1 MISNSVKPKRQL
13 KVLFLTAYYPPEVG
27 AAQTRT
33 HELALRLSST
43 GFHVSVLT
51 AFPSYP
57 SGIVPKEWRGKF
69 FWKGSDEGIDIY
81 RVWSF
86 TSPGGKFLVR
96 LLNNLTFAFFASLIG
111 LWLSRPDVIVV
122 ESHPL
127 FTGAAAI
134 VLSGL
139 KRVPF
144 VLNVSDL
151 WPESAVQ
158 IGALKNPALI
168 WLGEKLEQLLYRRAA
183 TILAMT
189 GGIWNKIRRD
199 GYDSKVLLFRN
210 AVDCDIFRPG
220 GDGAGM
226 RAKIGIAPE
235 AFMVL
240 YAGTFGMF
248 NDTKSILETA
258 ARFQR
263 ENNPKVQFVFAGD
276 GIERRK
282 LQDFA
287 SQSGLANVRFVGS
300 FPKAAIPVLLRASD
314 CVVIALPNLEFL
326 RGTLPRKLF
335 EAMACAKPV
344 VLAAGAGEAEE
355 VLTAAKG
362 GIVVPPEDCARIHDA
377 VLQLVANPEQAIEMG
392 QTGRRY
398 VQEHFSQ
405 DKRAKELSGQLQLL
419 FCSANG
425 TGNIKSR

>member
-1 MISNSVKPKRQL
+1 MTGSNSTNKRL

-33 HELALRLSST
+33 HELSLRLSNT
-43 GFHVSVLT
+43 GYDVSVLT

-69 FWKGSDEGIDIY
+69 FWKGSEEGLDIF

-86 TSPGGKFLVR
+86 TAPGGKFITR
-96 LLNNLTFAFFASLIG
+96 LLNNLTFAFFATLVG

-127 FTGAAAI
+127 FNGIAAI
-134 VLSGL
+134 ALSAL

-144 VLNVSDL
+144 ILNVSDL

-158 IGALKNPALI
+158 IGALKNPTLI
-168 WLGEKLEQLLYRRAA
+168 WMGEKLEQLLYRRAA

-189 GGIWNKIRRD
+189 GGIWNKIRHD
-199 GYDSKVLLFRN
+199 GYASKVLLFRN
-210 AVDCDIFRPG
+210 AVDCDFFRPG
-220 GDGAGM
+220 VDGVAM
-226 RAKIGIAPE
+226 RSQLGIAPD

-258 ARFQR
+258 ARFKNEGNHR
-263 ENNPKVQFVFAGD
+263 VQFVFAGD
-276 GIERRK
+276 GNERRK

-287 SQSGLANVRFVGS
+287 TENGLSNVRFVGS
-300 FPKAAIPVLLRASD
+300 FPKATIPALLGASD
-314 CVVIALPNLEFL
+314 CVVIALKNLEFL
-326 RGTLPRKLF
+326 NGTLPRKMF
-335 EAMACAKPV
+335 EAMSCAKPV
-344 VLAAGAGEAEE
+344 VLAAAGEAEE
-355 VLTAAKG
+355 VVKQAEG
-362 GIVVPPEDCARIHDA
+362 GIVVPPEDTARIHDA
-377 VLQLVANPEQAIEMG
+377 VMTLVTHPEEAIAMG
-392 QTGRRY
+392 QNGRRY

-419 FCSANG
+419 SWSPG
-425 TGNIKSR
+425 GVTKPR

>member
-1 MISNSVKPKRQL
+1 MNANPQPGKRL

-33 HELALRLSST
+33 HELALRLSNT
-43 GFHVSVLT
+43 GYEVSVLT

-57 SGIVPKEWRGKF
+57 SGIVPPEWRGKF
-69 FWKGSDEGIDIY
+69 FWKGSDEGLSIH

-86 TSPGGKFLVR
+86 TAPGGRFIVR
-96 LLNNLTFAFFASLIG
+96 LLNNLTFAFFATLIG
-111 LWLSRPDVIVV
+111 LWLPRPDVIVV

-127 FTGAAAI
+127 FNGVAAI

-139 KRVPF
+139 KGVPF

-199 GYDSKVLLFRN
+199 GFDAKTLLFRN
-210 AVDCDIFRPG
+210 AVDCEIFRPG
-220 GDGAGM
+220 VDGAGM
-226 RAKIGIAPE
+226 RAQLGVAPD

-258 ARFQR
+258 ARFKSEGNER
-263 ENNPKVQFVFAGD
+263 VQFVFAGD
-276 GIERRK
+276 GNERRK
-282 LQDFA
+282 LQAFA
-287 SQSGLANVRFVGS
+287 AENGLSNVRFVGS
-300 FPKAAIPVLLRASD
+300 FPKAAIPALLSAAD
-314 CVVIALPNLEFL
+314 CVVIALKSLEFL
-326 RGTLPRKLF
+326 NGTLPRKMF
-335 EAMACAKPV
+335 EAMSCAKPV
-344 VLAAGAGEAEE
+344 VLAAAGEAEE
-355 VLTAAKG
+355 VVRNAEG
-362 GIVVPPEDCARIHDA
+362 GIVVPPENTALIHDA
-377 VLQLVANPEQAIEMG
+377 VMSLLTNPEQASAMG
-392 QTGRRY
+392 QKGRLY

-405 DKRAKELSGQLQLL
+405 DKRAHELSGRLQLL
-419 FCSANG
+419 FCAPNG
-425 TGNIKSR
+425 ITKPR

>member
-1 MISNSVKPKRQL
+1 VTPNSQPGKRL

-33 HELALRLSST
+33 HELALRLSNT
-43 GFHVSVLT
+43 GYDVSVLT

-69 FWKGSDEGIDIY
+69 LWKGSDEGTRIH
-81 RVWSF
+81 RVWSY
-86 TSPGGKFLVR
+86 TSPGGKFATR
-96 LLNNLTFAFFASLIG
+96 LLNHLTFAFFATLIG

-127 FTGAAAI
+127 FNGLAAI
-134 VLSGL
+134 VLSRL

-158 IGALKNPALI
+158 IGALKNPFLI
-168 WLGEKLEQLLYRRAA
+168 WLGEKLERLLYRRAA

-189 GGIWNKIRRD
+189 GGIWKKIRRD
-199 GYDSKVLLFRN
+199 GVDDSKVLLFRN
-210 AVDCDIFRPG
+210 AVDCNFFRPG
-220 GDGAGM
+220 VDGVGM
-226 RAKIGIAPE
+226 RAQLGIAPD

-248 NDTKSILETA
+248 NDTQSILRTA
-258 ARFQR
+258 ARFQG
-263 ENNPKVQFVFAGD
+263 ENNSRVQFVFAGD
-276 GIERRK
+276 GNERRR

-287 SQSGLANVRFVGS
+287 NQNGLANVRFVGS
-300 FPKAAIPVLLRASD
+300 FPKTAVPAMLSASN
-314 CVVIALPNLEFL
+314 CVVVALKRLEFL
-326 RGTLPRKLF
+326 QGTLPRKLF

-344 VLAAGAGEAEE
+344 VLAASGEAEE
-355 VLTAAKG
+355 VVRNAEG
-362 GIVVPPEDCARIHDA
+362 GIIVPPENCALIHDA
-377 VLQLVANPEQAIEMG
+377 VLQLLTDPEQASAMG
-392 QTGRRY
+392 QKGRRY

-405 DKRAKELSGQLQLL
+405 DKRANELSGQLQLL

-425 TGNIKSR
+425 NAKPR

>member
-1 MISNSVKPKRQL
+1 MITPPQPSKRL

-33 HELALRLSST
+33 HELALRLSNT
-43 GFHVSVLT
+43 GYDVSVLT

-57 SGIVPKEWRGKF
+57 SGIVSPEWRGKF
-69 FWKGSDEGIDIY
+69 FWKGSDGDLSLY

-86 TSPGGKFLVR
+86 TSPGGKFVTR
-96 LLNNLTFAFFASLIG
+96 LLNNLTFAFLAILIG
-111 LWLSRPDVIVV
+111 PWLSQPDVIVV

-127 FTGAAAI
+127 FNGIAAI
-134 VLSGL
+134 ALSGL

-144 VLNVSDL
+144 ILNVSDL

-158 IGALKNPALI
+158 IGALTNPFLI

-189 GGIWNKIRRD
+189 GGIWNKIRGD

-210 AVDCDIFRPG
+210 AVDCDFFRPCV
-220 GDGAGM
+220 DGVGM
-226 RAKIGIAPE
+226 RAQLGVSPD

-258 ARFQR
+258 ARFKSEGNHR
-263 ENNPKVQFVFAGD
+263 VQFVFAGD
-276 GIERRK
+276 GNERRK

-287 SQSGLANVRFVGS
+287 AENGLSNVRFVGS
-300 FPKAAIPVLLRASD
+300 FPKTAIPALLSASN
-314 CVVIALPNLEFL
+314 CVVIALKNLEFL
-326 RGTLPRKLF
+326 NGTLPRKMF
-335 EAMACAKPV
+335 EAMSCAKPV
-344 VLAAGAGEAEE
+344 VLAATGEAEE
-355 VLTAAKG
+355 VVRSAEG
-362 GIVVPPEDCARIHDA
+362 GIVVPPENTALIHDA
-377 VLQLVANPEQAIEMG
+377 VVSLLMDPEQASAMG
-392 QTGRRY
+392 QKARRY

-405 DKRAKELSGQLQLL
+405 DKRANELSGHLQFL
-419 FCSANG
+419 FCSPDG
-425 TGNIKSR
+425 MSKPK

>member
-1 MISNSVKPKRQL
+1 MFGDPQPSRPF

-43 GFHVSVLT
+43 GFDVSVLT
-51 AFPSYP
+51 TFPSYP

-69 FWKGSDEGIDIY
+69 FWKGTDEGIRVH
-81 RVWSF
+81 RVWSY
-86 TSPGGKFLVR
+86 TSPGGRFVNR
-96 LLNNLTFAFFASLIG
+96 VLNNLTFAFFATLIG

-127 FTGAAAI
+127 FNGVAAI

-158 IGALKNPALI
+158 IGALKNPVLI
-168 WLGEKLEQLLYRRAA
+168 SLGEKLEQLLYRRAA

-189 GGIWNKIRRD
+189 RGIWNKIRGD
-199 GYDSKVLLFRN
+199 GIDDSKVLLFRN
-210 AVDCDIFRPG
+210 AVDCDFFRPG
-220 GDGAGM
+220 VDGASM
-226 RAKIGIAPE
+226 RAQLGLAPD
-235 AFMVL
+235 AFIVL

-248 NDTKSILETA
+248 IDTKSILETA
-258 ARFQR
+258 ARFQK
-263 ENNPKVQFVFAGD
+263 EDNPQVQFVFAGD
-276 GIERRK
+276 GNERRR

-287 SQSGLANVRFVGS
+287 NQNGLANVRFVGS
-300 FPKAAIPVLLRASD
+300 FPKAAVPALLGASN
-314 CVVIALPNLEFL
+314 CVVIALKSLEVL
-326 RGTLPRKLF
+326 HGTLPRKLV

-344 VLAAGAGEAEE
+344 VLAAAGEAEE
-355 VLTAAKG
+355 VVRNAEG
-362 GIVVPPEDCARIHDA
+362 GIVVPPENSALIHDA
-377 VLQLVANPEQAIEMG
+377 VLQLLTNSEQANEMG
-392 QTGRRY
+392 QNGRRY

-419 FCSANG
+419 FCSSNAR
-425 TGNIKSR
+425 TKPR

>member
-1 MISNSVKPKRQL
+1 MSNSAQPNRRL

-43 GFHVSVLT
+43 GYDVSVLT
-51 AFPSYP
+51 SFPSYP
-57 SGIVPKEWRGKF
+57 SGIVPAEWRGKF
-69 FWKGSDEGIDIY
+69 FWKGNEEGIGIY

-86 TSPGGKFLVR
+86 TAPGGRFLVR
-96 LLNNLTFAFFASLIG
+96 LLNNLTFAFFATLIG

-139 KRVPF
+139 RRLPF

-158 IGALKNPALI
+158 IGALKNPVLI
-168 WLGEKLEQLLYRRAA
+168 WLGEKLEHLLYRRAA

-210 AVDCDIFRPG
+210 AVDCDVFRPG
-220 GDGAGM
+220 VDGAGM
-226 RAKIGIAPE
+226 RAQLGIAPE

-258 ARFQR
+258 DRFRQ
-263 ENNPKVQFVFAGD
+263 ENNPTVQFVFAGD
-276 GIERRK
+276 GNERRR
-282 LQDFA
+282 LQDLA
-287 SQSGLANVRFVGS
+287 SQKGLSNVRFVGA
-300 FPKAAIPVLLRASD
+300 FPKAAIPTLLSASD
-314 CVVIALPNLEFL
+314 CVVIALPNLGFL

-335 EAMACAKPV
+335 EALACAKPV
-344 VLAAGAGEAEE
+344 VLAAASGEAEE
-355 VLTAAKG
+355 VLTAAEG
-362 GIVVPPEDCARIHDA
+362 GIVVPPENCARIHDA
-377 VLQLVANPEQAIEMG
+377 VLQLASNPQQASEMG
-392 QTGRRY
+392 QSGRRY

-425 TGNIKSR
+425 NAKLQ

>member
-1 MISNSVKPKRQL
+1 MSNTAQPNRRLQ
-13 KVLFLTAYYPPEVG
+13 VLFLTAYYPPEVG

-33 HELALRLSST
+33 HELALRLSGT
-43 GFHVSVLT
+43 GYDVSVLT
-51 AFPSYP
+51 SFPSYP
-57 SGIVPKEWRGKF
+57 SGVVPKEWRGKF
-69 FWKGSDEGIDIY
+69 FWKGSEEGIGIY

-86 TSPGGKFLVR
+86 TSPGGRFLVR
-96 LLNNLTFAFFASLIG
+96 LLNNLTFSFFASLIG

-127 FTGAAAI
+127 FTGVAAI
-134 VLSGL
+134 VLSWL

-210 AVDCDIFRPG
+210 AVDCDVFRPG
-220 GDGAGM
+220 VDGAGM
-226 RAKIGIAPE
+226 RAQLGIAPD

-258 ARFQR
+258 GQFQR
-263 ENNPKVQFVFAGD
+263 ENNSKVQFVFAGD
-276 GIERRK
+276 GNEKRK

-287 SQSGLANVRFVGS
+287 NQHGLANVRFVGA
-300 FPKAAIPVLLRASD
+300 FPKGAIPALLGASD
-314 CVVIALPNLEFL
+314 CVVIALPNLGFL

-344 VLAAGAGEAEE
+344 ILAAAAGEAEQ
-355 VLTAAKG
+355 VLTTAEG
-362 GIVVPPEDCARIHDA
+362 GIVVAPENCGQIHDA
-377 VLQLVANPEQAIEMG
+377 VLQLATNPVQTREMG
-392 QTGRRY
+392 ESGRHY

-419 FCSANG
+419 YCSAK
-425 TGNIKSR
+425 GNAKSR